1 MTLQVGQPAPDF
13 DLPATTGE
21 RITLS
26 GLRGQ
31 KVVVMFFPFAFTG
44 ICTGEVCALSEGL
57 GEFGDLDATVL
68 SISCDAAPTQARFA
82 EQEGLSYPLL
92 SDFWPHGEV
101 ARSYGVFLDHIGA
114 ANRGTFII
122 DRDGNLAW
130 SVVTALG
137 EPRDVA
143 EYTSVLQGLA

>member
-1 MTLQVGQPAPDF
+1 MSLQVGQPAPDF
-13 DLPATTGE
+13 DLPSSTGE
-21 RITLS
+21 RVTLS

-31 KVVVMFFPFAFTG
+31 NVVVMFFPFAFTG

-57 GEFGDLDATVL
+57 GAFGDLDAAVV
-68 SISCDAAPTQARFA
+68 SISCDATPTLTRFA

-101 ARSYGVFLDHIGA
+101 SRAYGVFLDHIGA
-114 ANRGTFII
+114 ANRGTFIV
-122 DRDGNLAW
+122 DREGNLAW

-137 EPRDVA
+137 EPRDAA
-143 EYTSVLQGLA
+143 EYTKVLQGLA